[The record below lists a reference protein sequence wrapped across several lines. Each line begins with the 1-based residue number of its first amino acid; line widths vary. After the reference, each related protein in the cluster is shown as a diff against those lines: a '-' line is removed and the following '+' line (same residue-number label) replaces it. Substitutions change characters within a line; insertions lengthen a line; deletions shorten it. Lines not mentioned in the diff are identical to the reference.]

1 MRFWLN
7 LIFLVF
13 SAAAS
18 AQEIGGSKTIAVPKT
33 TTNNPSVSSPAPETN
48 KPMFSSI
55 PEPKPS
61 RTLDLKPPNSNFGKA
76 PMQFDN
82 PNKSVEE
89 KLNKQSYSVYDTDVR
104 RDQFLGEIRTKSKV
118 GRILY
123 RDYDRVDGDA
133 IRIYVNGVQTQPQ
146 IILDGE
152 FSGFDIT
159 FEIGTNMIEFESL
172 SEGYAPPNTAELVVV
187 DENGAVLFQN
197 GWAIANGYKASINI
211 VRDGHDTSGK

>member
-1 MRFWLN
+1 MRLLLN
-7 LIFLVF
+7 LFVLCLSV
-13 SAAAS
+13 AAF
-18 AQEIGGSKTIAVPKT
+18 AQNELGGSKTISMPKP
-33 TTNNPSVSSPAPETN
+33 TTNNPSIAAPVAEPN

-61 RTLDLKPPNSNFGKA
+61 RSLNPEPLNSNFGKA
-76 PMQFDN
+76 PTQFDN
-82 PNKSVEE
+82 PNKSVEQ

-146 IILDGE
+146 IILDGD

-159 FEIGTNMIEFESL
+159 FEVGTNMIEFESL

-187 DENGAVLFQN
+187 DENGAVLLQN

-211 VRDGHDTSGK
+211 IRD